1 MNDRSRAIDILKRAR
16 DLLAE
21 RLTERILDSRD
32 DILADAMGL
41 AYQSEIDAVYE
52 QVGARLNHISA
63 MLGSLPPEN
72 EPPEEQ
78 PTAETGK
85 DAAFSGP
92 TALPAPRPI
101 AGYLSTR
108 EPVSFRTFGLQV
120 QSGDLG
126 GAGSSL
132 AALFNISPE
141 RGERCAQHFF
151 SRLRENPAV
160 MMKAQELRHELAKG
174 NFNESLALL
183 WECFGLQGVESIGV
197 IQALRSHLAT
207 AAQSE

>member
-1 MNDRSRAIDILKRAR
+1 MNDRSRAIDVLKRAR

-21 RLTERILDSRD
+21 RLTERVLESRD

-52 QVGARLNHISA
+52 QVGARLNHVSA

-78 PTAETGK
+78 PAAEAAK

-92 TALPAPRPI
+92 AVLPAPRPI
-101 AGYLSTR
+101 SSYLATR
-108 EPVSFRTFGLQV
+108 ESVSLRTFGLQA

-126 GAGSSL
+126 GAGASL

-141 RGERCAQHFF
+141 RGERCAEHFF
-151 SRLRENPAV
+151 SQLRENPTI
-160 MMKAQELRHELAKG
+160 MTKAQELRHELAKG

-207 AAQSE
+207 ADQSE